1 MVQNQTMISNDGN
14 GSIVRSSVLQLMLH
28 HKTIH
33 VLIPTTMEYYTY
45 IYTHT
50 DSNHTLTI
58 YLGKLHRPPCSPS
71 QKIPSLE

>member
-45 IYTHT
+45 IYIHIQIVII
-50 DSNHTLTI
+50 H
-58 YLGKLHRPPCSPS
+58 
-71 QKIPSLE
+71 